1 MINLKIV
8 IIDLICYNFFEQIFE
23 ESKVKKIYINLLK
36 SLLYIAFIMTTKFK
50 KQKLNDYFSR
60 KFLEINNDYVLKR
73 IKKKLNGKILILLPH
88 CIQLYDCEYKITS
101 DINNCR
107 VCGKC
112 VVYNFVDIQ
121 NKYQN
126 IEVKIATGGTLARKY
141 VKEIRPSLIIAVAC
155 KRDLISGIKDAEP
168 FLVYGVFNKI
178 KNEPCINTTVV
189 MDDIYKILDEINL

>member
-1 MINLKIV
+1 M
-8 IIDLICYNFFEQIFE
+8 
-23 ESKVKKIYINLLK
+23 KKFYINLLK
-36 SLLYIAFIMTTKFK
+36 SLLYTAFIITTKFK

-60 KFLEINNDYVLKR
+60 KFLKINNDYVLKK
-73 IKKKLNGKILILLPH
+73 IKKKINGKILILLPH

-112 VVYNFVDIQ
+112 VIYNFVDIQ

-126 IEVKIATGGTLARKY
+126 VEIKIATGGTLARKY
-141 VKEIRPSLIIAVAC
+141 VKEIKPNLIIAVAC
-155 KRDLISGIKDAEP
+155 KRDLISGIRDAEP

-178 KNEPCINTTVV
+178 KNESCINTTVAIE
-189 MDDIYKILDEINL
+189 DIYAILEEIS